1 MQINIDKTHW
11 YDRIWAALIFF
22 TRLPFW
28 RLHQPPKE
36 CYQTVV
42 EHWPL
47 AGWITG
53 GTMAATLYFGS
64 WYLPYAIAVLLAIVV
79 RLLVTGALHEDGLAD
94 FLDGFG
100 GGGSNRER
108 ILAIM
113 KDSHIGTYGVIGLIF
128 YELLLATVL
137 LSMTPELAALT
148 ILAADPY
155 SKMVTSQLITMMPY
169 ARSEEEAKNKTV
181 YRKISWQAGVGLA
194 IQGLLPMAAYIWYT
208 GMRWDLIIFIPAL
221 VMYFLYLLI
230 WRKIHGYTG
239 DCCGAVCLLVE
250 LTKAEELALSLS
262 DNPVYLATAHI
273 WDDEFRERVRKHQ
286 ERRGPQWT
294 NIEEEINISNHD
306 VTGRVVVI
314 DCITLWLTNIFY
326 QSDSNVDKS
335 LETAK
340 KEFDAFTKYD
350 ATYIFVTN
358 EIGLGGVST
367 NQLQRK
373 FTDLQGWMNQYV
385 AQAADEVILMVSGI
399 PVKIK

>member
-1 MQINIDKTHW
+1 MIEDEQTLFTFYSFQMAKLQKVFISLPSKTKIMQINIDNTHW

-53 GTMAATLYFGS
+53 GAMAATLYFGS
-64 WYLPYAIAVLLAIVV
+64 WYLPYPIAVLMAIVV

-128 YELLLATVL
+128 YELLLTAAL
-137 LSMTPELAALT
+137 LSMSPELAALT

-169 ARSEEEAKNKTV
+169 ARREEEAKNKTV

-250 LTKAEELALSLS
+250 LT
-262 DNPVYLATAHI
+262 VYL
-273 WDDEFRERVRKHQ
+273 
-286 ERRGPQWT
+286 
-294 NIEEEINISNHD
+294 
-306 VTGRVVVI
+306 VV
-314 DCITLWLTNIFY
+314 C
-326 QSDSNVDKS
+326 
-335 LETAK
+335 
-340 KEFDAFTKYD
+340 
-350 ATYIFVTN
+350 
-358 EIGLGGVST
+358 
-367 NQLQRK
+367 
-373 FTDLQGWMNQYV
+373 
-385 AQAADEVILMVSGI
+385 AQ
-399 PVKIK
+399 